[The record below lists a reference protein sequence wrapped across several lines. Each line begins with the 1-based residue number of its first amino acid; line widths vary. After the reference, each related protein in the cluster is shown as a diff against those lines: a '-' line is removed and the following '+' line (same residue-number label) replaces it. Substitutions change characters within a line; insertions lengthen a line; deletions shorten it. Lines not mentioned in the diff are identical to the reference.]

1 MSQIIKQ
8 KPKKFFKTSTK
19 ETIISNDKKKI
30 LSELIDVIIIERKK
44 LKKVRINY
52 ISTQN
57 STSSQLY
64 QIWTHFAIH
73 FFKLKRIKSYSGGL
87 TVSSINAEVV
97 SILQSV
103 GFCFKLL
110 EFDHQNPIYEV
121 SYKNMKKPLV
131 IYSKLYDSLI
141 SNKPFIAVSL
151 SKTIDEY
158 CLYIPE
164 VISKVY
170 LPLNNLENTYKSNKS
185 LKYYADLNQ
194 QIAAEVYFVFEQVQ
208 KLS

>member
-8 KPKKFFKTSTK
+8 KPKKFFKTSIK
-19 ETIISNDKKKI
+19 ETIISNDRKKI
-30 LSELIDVIIIERKK
+30 LTELVDAIIIERKK
-44 LKKVRINY
+44 LKKVRVNY
-52 ISTQN
+52 ISSQN
-57 STSSQLY
+57 STTSQLY

-73 FFKLKRIKSYSGGL
+73 FFKLKRLKSYSGGL
-87 TVSSINAEVV
+87 TVSSIDVNVV
-97 SILQSV
+97 NILQSV

-121 SYKNMKKPLV
+121 SCKNMKKPLV

-141 SNKPFIAVSL
+141 SKKPFIAVSL
-151 SKTIDEY
+151 SKPVDEY

-164 VISKVY
+164 VNSKVY
-170 LPLNNLENTYKSNKS
+170 LPMNNLEKTNKSNES
-185 LKYYADLNQ
+185 LKFYSDFNI